1 MASKQWSFFYFFYK
15 CLIMKVL
22 VACDKFKGSMTAAE
36 ACEAIANGLLEGY
49 PGLEIEQA
57 PIADGGEGFTEAVR
71 DSLGGEWVRCMSL
84 DALGRA
90 CESRYLIV
98 GDTAVMEMAESCGL
112 EMIEKDLRDPEFS
125 NTAGVGIMMR
135 DAVLT
140 HKVERIV
147 LGIGGS
153 ATNDAG
159 VGMAVELGAKFY
171 DAEGQLLMPVPAE
184 LERAA
189 KAELS
194 GLMQMPEIL
203 VACDVRNP
211 LLGENGATAIYGPQ
225 KGIADIPKME
235 KILETIMRVSG
246 GESVAILDGAGASGG
261 LGFGLMHFAGGSL
274 VNGFEWLAAE
284 LKLGQRIADADVVIT
299 GEGSLDAQ
307 TAEGKGPAGVALMA
321 KAAGKTVVA
330 MAGRI
335 EDGAEA
341 MFDRHYAI
349 TNLGLPLDE
358 CIARGSEL
366 LQNLAKE
373 EGVKLGGSVE

>member
-1 MASKQWSFFYFFYK
+1 
-15 CLIMKVL
+15 MKVL
-22 VACDKFKGSMTAAE
+22 IACDKFKGSMTAAE
-36 ACEAIANGLLEGY
+36 ACEAIAKGLSEGC

-71 DSLGGEWVRCMSL
+71 DSIGGEWVSCSSL

-98 GDTAVMEMAESCGL
+98 GDTAVMEMAEACGL
-112 EMIEKDLRDPEFS
+112 EMIEKDLRDPEYS

-135 DAVLT
+135 DAILT
-140 HKVERIV
+140 HKVKRIV
-147 LGIGGS
+147 MGIGGS

-159 VGMAVELGAKFY
+159 TGMAVELGAKFY
-171 DAEGQLLMPVPAE
+171 DAEGQQLMPVPAE

-189 KAELS
+189 KADL
-194 GLMQMPEIL
+194 GGIMQMPEIL

-225 KGIADIPKME
+225 KGVENIPKME
-235 KILETIMRVSG
+235 KIIETIMRVSG
-246 GESVAILDGAGASGG
+246 GEAIASLDGSGASGG
-261 LGFGLMHFAGGSL
+261 LGFGLMHFSGGTL
-274 VNGFEWLAAE
+274 VNGFEWLAGE
-284 LKLGQRIADADVVIT
+284 LKLEQRIAEADVVIT

-307 TAEGKGPAGVALMA
+307 TAEGKGPAGVAQMA
-321 KAAGKTVVA
+321 KAAGKTVVV

-349 TNLGLPLDE
+349 TNLGVQQDQ
-358 CIARGSEL
+358 CIVRGKEL
-366 LQNLAKE
+366 LRALAKE
-373 EGVKLGGSVE
+373 EAAKLSRSVQ

>member
-1 MASKQWSFFYFFYK
+1 
-15 CLIMKVL
+15 MKVL
-22 VACDKFKGSMTAAE
+22 IACDKFKGSMTAAE
-36 ACEAIANGLLEGY
+36 ACESIADGLSEVCSS
-49 PGLEIEQA
+49 LEIEQA

-71 DSLGGEWVRCMSL
+71 DSLGGEWVSCRSL

-112 EMIEKDLRDPEFS
+112 EMIEKDLRDPEYS

-140 HKVERIV
+140 HKVKRIV
-147 LGIGGS
+147 MGIGGS

-159 VGMAVELGAKFY
+159 AGMAVELGAKFY
-171 DAEGQLLMPVPAE
+171 DANGQLLMPVPFE

-194 GLMQMPEIL
+194 GLIEMPEIL

-225 KGIADIPKME
+225 KGVEDIGKME
-235 KILETIMRVSG
+235 NIIETIMRVSG
-246 GESVAILDGAGASGG
+246 GEAVAELDGAGASGG
-261 LGFGLMHFAGGSL
+261 LGFGLMHFAGGTL
-274 VNGFEWLAAE
+274 VNGFEWLAGE
-284 LKLGQRIADADVVIT
+284 LKLELRIARADVVIT

-307 TAEGKGPAGVALMA
+307 TAEGKGPAGVAQMA

-335 EDGAEA
+335 EDGAET

-349 TNLGLPLDE
+349 ADLGLSLDQ
-358 CIARGSEL
+358 CIARGKEL
-366 LQNLAKE
+366 LRDLAKE
-373 EGVKLGGSVE
+373 EAAKLATSVQ